1 MPVRARPVS
10 TGRAPRPKP
19 RMMTGSGL
27 TVAEAAG
34 DARPARRVQPLIRV
48 GLAHASSLPG
58 LSSSGTRGVSPRRRP
73 GTPAG
78 AKTYGRPGKRM
89 AGPGGNVGS
98 MGNTGQVTYSP
109 GDTERWAAEPPKRAG
124 RTEFQRDRARV
135 LHSSALRRLA
145 AKTQVVRAGSGDF
158 PRTRL
163 THTLECAQIGREL
176 GAALG
181 CDPDLVDAAC
191 LAHDLGHP
199 PFGHNGESA
208 LAALADPGGLLA
220 CGGFEGNA
228 QSLRLLTRLE
238 PKVPGAGLNLTRAT
252 LDAALKYPWLAPAP
266 GRAGDVPAA
275 PGEDLPGENP
285 GLHAPAKYGAYQS
298 DRAVFDWVR
307 GGVPGHRRCL
317 EAQVMDWAD
326 DVAYSVHDVEDGL
339 QAGLVSMKSLNDHS
353 ERARVCAVALAYYC
367 PPGWGVT
374 AAELETVFAEFM
386 RLDCWQF
393 SFDGGPAALAAA
405 KNLTSELVG
414 RLCQAA
420 QDGTRGAAGAA
431 PLSRYDADLAVPRR
445 QLLECALLKAVAAHY
460 VMSQPRAVAE
470 QARERDV
477 ITELA
482 LAIERGAP
490 ATLDP
495 VFQPAWDGAA
505 DDAERHRVVIDQL
518 ASLTDTSALAWH
530 ARLA

>member
-1 MPVRARPVS
+1 V
-10 TGRAPRPKP
+10 TY
-19 RMMTGSGL
+19 TD
-27 TVAEAAG
+27 G
-34 DARPARRVQPLIRV
+34 DA
-48 GLAHASSLPG
+48 
-58 LSSSGTRGVSPRRRP
+58 
-73 GTPAG
+73 
-78 AKTYGRPGKRM
+78 
-89 AGPGGNVGS
+89 
-98 MGNTGQVTYSP
+98 
-109 GDTERWAAEPPKRAG
+109 ERWAPEPPKRPG

-145 AKTQVVRAGSGDF
+145 AKTQVVRAGSSDF

-163 THTLECAQIGREL
+163 THSLECAQIGREL

-199 PFGHNGESA
+199 PFGHNGELA
-208 LAALADPGGLLA
+208 LALLAGDGSVLA

-252 LDAALKYPWLAPAP
+252 LDAALKYPWLN
-266 GRAGDVPAA
+266 VPQDAS
-275 PGEDLPGENP
+275 
-285 GLHAPAKYGAYQS
+285 APAKYGAYES
-298 DRAVFDWVR
+298 DAAAFEWVR
-307 GGVPGHRRCL
+307 TGVPARRRCL

-339 QAGLVSMKSLNDHS
+339 HAGLVAMKNLTDHS
-353 ERARVCAVALAYYC
+353 ERAAVSAVALTQYC
-367 PPGWGVT
+367 QPSWAVT
-374 AAELETVFAEFM
+374 AAELESVFAEFIG
-386 RLDCWQF
+386 LDCWRF
-393 SFDGGPAALAAA
+393 RFDGGPASLAAA

-420 QDGTRGAAGAA
+420 EDATRAAAA
-431 PLSRYDADLAVPRR
+431 PGPLSRYDADLVVPRR
-445 QLLECALLKAVAAHY
+445 QLLECALLKAMAAHY
-460 VMSQPRAVAE
+460 VMSRRGAAAE
-470 QARERDV
+470 QARERDL

-482 LAIERGAP
+482 AAIARGAP

-505 DDAERHRVVIDQL
+505 DDEQRNRVIIDQL

-530 ARLA
+530 ERLR

>member
-1 MPVRARPVS
+1 M
-10 TGRAPRPKP
+10 G
-19 RMMTGSGL
+19 
-27 TVAEAAG
+27 
-34 DARPARRVQPLIRV
+34 
-48 GLAHASSLPG
+48 H
-58 LSSSGTRGVSPRRRP
+58 TRE
-73 GTPAG
+73 
-78 AKTYGRPGKRM
+78 
-89 AGPGGNVGS
+89 
-98 MGNTGQVTYSP
+98 VTYSP
-109 GDTERWAAEPPKRAG
+109 RDADRWVAEPPKRPG

-163 THTLECAQIGREL
+163 THSLECAQIGREL
-176 GAALG
+176 GDALG

-199 PFGHNGESA
+199 PFGHNGEAA
-208 LAALADPGGLLA
+208 LAALADPTGALA

-252 LDAALKYPWLAPAP
+252 LDAALKYPWTAVIPRGVDPLYPP
-266 GRAGDVPAA
+266 MSPE
-275 PGEDLPGENP
+275 EDAQGPPNVT
-285 GLHAPAKYGAYQS
+285 LHLPAKYGAYQS
-298 DRAVFDWVR
+298 DLAVFDWIR
-307 GGVPGHRRCL
+307 IGAPERRRCL

-339 QAGLVSMKSLNDHS
+339 QAGLISLKDLTDPS
-353 ERARVCAVALAYYC
+353 ERARVSAVALTYYC
-367 PPGWGVT
+367 KPSWDVT
-374 AAELETVFAEFM
+374 TAELEAVFAEFM
-386 RLDCWQF
+386 QLDCWQF
-393 SFDGGPAALAAA
+393 SFDGGPASLAAA

-420 QDGTRGAAGAA
+420 EDETRAVAGPA
-431 PLSRYDADLAVPRR
+431 PLSRYAADLEVPRR

-460 VMSQPRAVAE
+460 VMTRRDAMAE
-470 QARERDV
+470 QAREREV

-482 LAIERGAP
+482 LALARSAP

-495 VFQPAWDGAA
+495 VFQPAWDIAES
-505 DDAERHRVVIDQL
+505 DAERHRVIVDQI
-518 ASLTDTSALAWH
+518 ASLTDTSALACH
-530 ARLA
+530 ARLI

>member
-1 MPVRARPVS
+1 
-10 TGRAPRPKP
+10 
-19 RMMTGSGL
+19 
-27 TVAEAAG
+27 
-34 DARPARRVQPLIRV
+34 
-48 GLAHASSLPG
+48 
-58 LSSSGTRGVSPRRRP
+58 
-73 GTPAG
+73 
-78 AKTYGRPGKRM
+78 
-89 AGPGGNVGS
+89 
-98 MGNTGQVTYSP
+98 VTYRP
-109 GDTERWAAEPPKRAG
+109 GDTDRWVAEPPKRAG
-124 RTEFQRDRARV
+124 RNEFQRDRARV

-163 THTLECAQIGREL
+163 THSLECAQIGREL

-208 LAALADPGGLLA
+208 LAALADAGGPLA

-238 PKVPGAGLNLTRAT
+238 PKVQGAGLNLTRAT
-252 LDAALKYPWLAPAP
+252 LDAALKYPWFPEP
-266 GRAGDVPAA
+266 VPAA
-275 PGEDLPGENP
+275 RAQENVT
-285 GLHAPAKYGAYQS
+285 LHLPAKYGAYKS
-298 DRAVFDWVR
+298 DISAFEWIRTGAPAR
-307 GGVPGHRRCL
+307 CRCL

-326 DVAYSVHDVEDGL
+326 DIAYSVHDVEDGL
-339 QAGLVSMKSLNDHS
+339 HAGLVSLKNLSDQS
-353 ERARVCAVALAYYC
+353 ERARVSAVALAHYC
-367 PPGWGVT
+367 APEWAVT

-393 SFDGGPAALAAA
+393 SFDGGPASLAAA

-420 QDGTRGAAGAA
+420 EDETRAVAGSA
-431 PLSRYDADLAVPRR
+431 PLSRYAADLVVPRR

-460 VMSQPRAVAE
+460 VMTREDAVAE
-470 QARERDV
+470 QAHEREV

-482 LAIERGAP
+482 LAVERGAP

-505 DDAERHRVVIDQL
+505 DDEERRRVIIDQL
-518 ASLTDTSALAWH
+518 AALTDTSALAWH
-530 ARLA
+530 DRLT

>member
-1 MPVRARPVS
+1 
-10 TGRAPRPKP
+10 
-19 RMMTGSGL
+19 
-27 TVAEAAG
+27 
-34 DARPARRVQPLIRV
+34 
-48 GLAHASSLPG
+48 
-58 LSSSGTRGVSPRRRP
+58 
-73 GTPAG
+73 
-78 AKTYGRPGKRM
+78 
-89 AGPGGNVGS
+89 
-98 MGNTGQVTYSP
+98 VTYSP
-109 GDTERWAAEPPKRAG
+109 GDTDRWVAEPAKRAG

-163 THTLECAQIGREL
+163 THSLECAQIGREL

-208 LAALADPGGLLA
+208 LAALADAGGSLA

-238 PKVPGAGLNLTRAT
+238 PKVPRAGLNLTRAT
-252 LDAALKYPWLAPAP
+252 LDAALKYPWLPEQ
-266 GRAGDVPAA
+266 VPAA
-275 PGEDLPGENP
+275 SPAPENVT
-285 GLHAPAKYGAYQS
+285 LHLPAKYGAYQS
-298 DRAVFDWVR
+298 DISVFEWIRAGAPAR
-307 GGVPGHRRCL
+307 RRCL

-339 QAGLVSMKSLNDHS
+339 QAGLISLKNLSDPS
-353 ERARVCAVALAYYC
+353 GRARVSAVALAHYC
-367 PPGWGVT
+367 KAEWAVT
-374 AAELETVFAEFM
+374 EAELETVFADFM

-393 SFDGGPAALAAA
+393 SFDGGPASLAAA

-420 QDGTRGAAGAA
+420 QDGTRAVAGPA
-431 PLSRYDADLAVPRR
+431 PLGRYAADLAVPRR

-460 VMSQPRAVAE
+460 VMTRRDAMAE
-470 QARERDV
+470 QAREREV

-482 LAIERGAP
+482 LAIGQGAP

-505 DDAERHRVVIDQL
+505 DDQERYRVIIDQV

-530 ARLA
+530 ARLT